1 MTIDAEIAQAL
12 GQMPDPLKQ
21 EMLHYAKYLIANYAQ
36 TQSVEQTAE
45 QNLPPKRRSGIL
57 KGTFVLPLP
66 NDFDEPL
73 EEFQD
78 YMA

>member
-1 MTIDAEIAQAL
+1 MSIDAEIAQTL

-21 EMLHYAKYLIANYAQ
+21 EMLHYAKYLIENYAQ
-36 TQSVEQTAE
+36 TPSAD
-45 QNLPPKRRSGIL
+45 QNLPPKRRSDIL

-66 NDFDEPL
+66 DDFDEPL

-78 YMA
+78 YTA